1 MFENDTKD
9 IIEAQNGNSEVMTK
23 LIQDN
28 NGLIWSIVKRFKDRG
43 YELEDL
49 YQVGVIGLIK
59 ASKTYNSNY
68 GAKFTSYAYPF
79 ILGEVIKYINEYR
92 NIKISKDT
100 AKLYA
105 RILKGIEVLS
115 QKLMKIPSNFE
126 LSLFLEIDE
135 SIIEEVLLANQ
146 TVESLD
152 RIISEDDKNLELY
165 NKFGYCDYSIENYPL
180 ISELEKLPPLE
191 RAIIR
196 ARYYENLSQT
206 ETGKSLGM
214 YQMEVSRREK
224 KILAKLKDNIAA

>member
-1 MFENDTKD
+1 MENLGE
-9 IIEAQNGNSEVMTK
+9 IIVENE
-23 LIQDN
+23 
-28 NGLIWSIVKRFKDRG
+28 GLIYKIINKYRNYF
-43 YELEDL
+43 ELEDL

-115 QKLMKIPSNFE
+115 QKLMKMPSNFE

-224 KILAKLKDNIAA
+224 KILAKLKEKIAA

>member
-1 MFENDTKD
+1 MENLGE
-9 IIEAQNGNSEVMTK
+9 IIVENE
-23 LIQDN
+23 
-28 NGLIWSIVKRFKDRG
+28 GLIYKIINKYRNYF
-43 YELEDL
+43 ELEDL
-49 YQVGVIGLIK
+49 YQVGVMGLIK
-59 ASKTYNSNY
+59 ASKTYNSSY

-100 AKLYA
+100 AKLYS
-105 RILKGIEVLS
+105 RILKGIEILS

-135 SIIEEVLLANQ
+135 SIIEEVLSANQ

-191 RAIIR
+191 RAIIQ
-196 ARYYENLSQT
+196 ARYYENMSQT

>member
-1 MFENDTKD
+1 MENLGE
-9 IIEAQNGNSEVMTK
+9 IIVENE
-23 LIQDN
+23 
-28 NGLIWSIVKRFKDRG
+28 GLIYKIINKYSNYF
-43 YELEDL
+43 ELEDL

-115 QKLMKIPSNFE
+115 QKLMKMPSNFE

-146 TVESLD
+146 KVESLD

>member
-1 MFENDTKD
+1 MENLGE
-9 IIEAQNGNSEVMTK
+9 IIVENE
-23 LIQDN
+23 
-28 NGLIWSIVKRFKDRG
+28 GLIYKIINKYRNYF
-43 YELEDL
+43 ELEDL
-49 YQVGVIGLIK
+49 YQVGVMGLIK

-100 AKLYA
+100 TKLYT

-115 QKLMKIPSNFE
+115 QKLMKMPSNFE

-135 SIIEEVLLANQ
+135 SLIEEVLLANQ

-191 RAIIR
+191 RAIIQ
-196 ARYYENLSQT
+196 ARYYENMSQT

-224 KILAKLKDNIAA
+224 KILTKLKDNIAA